1 MLLSFCLIFLS
12 ISACAAYKS
21 VAYKKSCTKKRV
33 PFFRDETF
41 EIASIEQPAVYDMFK
56 HNKVVIEHF
65 IGIIRFGKVITGTTL
80 SAPTLQILP
89 SHQCPF

>member
-1 MLLSFCLIFLS
+1 MLL
-12 ISACAAYKS
+12 
-21 VAYKKSCTKKRV
+21 TKKPV
-33 PFFRDETF
+33 PFFCDETF
-41 EIASIEQPAVYDMFK
+41 EIASIEQSAVYVMFK

-65 IGIIRFGKVITGTTL
+65 IGIILFGKVIAGTTL